1 MTFVHTF
8 YSEPLYKNKFAKFE
22 ESLNNILWDYGCSAM
37 FVKRFG
43 HKIKLFT
50 DERGKELLSCIPYD
64 EVIVLNN
71 VETNPHFA
79 ASFKFYALQ
88 QCGLDNI
95 LIDGDVILTDRKA
108 FDVIRLSKQDVVF
121 SFIEKN
127 DYILRDINPNNDYK
141 NQQEYFFDLF
151 KRMNVPGLKYNLP
164 GIFEL
169 QYFNTSLIKITDP
182 DLKDEWV
189 EQYFYHMNLL
199 KDIDFG
205 STWPDIIIEQYFLG
219 KIVEEGGYSYKP
231 VIVNFPQGFEWENKM
246 GFSHLG
252 NTKNQFLPLMQQLI
266 LQKDVELFKRIS
278 LKLNEEIKKQHP

>member
-37 FVKRFG
+37 FIKKYG

-64 EVIVLNN
+64 DVIVLDN
-71 VETNPHFA
+71 VDTNPHFA
-79 ASFKFYALQ
+79 ASFKFYAMK
-88 QCGLDNI
+88 QCKLDDI
-95 LIDGDVILTDRKA
+95 LIDGDVILIDKKV

-127 DYILRDINPNNDYK
+127 DHILRDIKPNKDYATQK
-141 NQQEYFFDLF
+141 DYFEDLF
-151 KRMNVPGLKYNLP
+151 KRMNVPELQYDLP
-164 GIFEL
+164 AISEL
-169 QYFNTSLIKITDP
+169 QYFNTSLIKINDQ
-182 DLKDEWV
+182 DLKNEWV
-189 EQYFYHMNLL
+189 DQYFYHMNLL

-205 STWPDIIIEQYFLG
+205 STWPDIIIEQYFLS
-219 KIVEEGGYSYKP
+219 KIVEECGYSYKP
-231 VIVNFPQGFEWENKM
+231 IIVNFPQGSEWENKM

-252 NTKNQFLPLMQQLI
+252 NTKNQFLPLMKQLI

-278 LKLNEEIKKQHP
+278 LKSNDEIKNAAG